1 MARQHPETPLAL
13 LACLRARLYNVRITR
28 GRRMDKDE
36 LTEWALRNGWQIIAG
51 CPSLTKPNRPQ
62 EAIVRMVFKTTVA
75 NLEIKKPAGKWEKVA
90 GQSYA
95 RIQADADTGLPMNLG
110 LDTIPGFTMLMREN
124 KDRLAFARMSGETKE

>member
-1 MARQHPETPLAL
+1 
-13 LACLRARLYNVRITR
+13 
-28 GRRMDKDE
+28 MDKDE
-36 LTEWALRNGWQIIAG
+36 LTRWALRNGWQIIAG

-95 RIQADADTGLPMNLG
+95 KIQADPDTGLPLNFG
-110 LDTIPGFTMLMREN
+110 LDTIPGFTMLMRDN
-124 KDRLAFARMSGETKE
+124 KDRMAFAGMSGEAKD